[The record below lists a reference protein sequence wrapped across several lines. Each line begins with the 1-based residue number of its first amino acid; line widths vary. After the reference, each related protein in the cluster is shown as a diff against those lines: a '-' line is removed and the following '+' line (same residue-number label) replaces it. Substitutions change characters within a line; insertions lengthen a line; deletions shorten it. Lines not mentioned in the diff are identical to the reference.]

1 MSIITTNN
9 NKADRGSKNQIA
21 DLPFSYEIETKR
33 VLKKAGEARSALA
46 ELKGVATTIPNEGIL
61 MNTLP
66 LQEAQDSSEIENI
79 ITTQD
84 ELYKSDIELSQFATQ
99 GAKEVHNYAS
109 ALTTTYK
116 KIKESGIF
124 TNAYIKEIQAM
135 LEGNDAGF
143 RNQAGTAL
151 KNDKTK
157 EVIYT
162 PPQSLD
168 AIEKHMRNL
177 ELFINDDSICD
188 WDSLVKLSVIH
199 HQFESIHPFFDGN
212 GRTGRIIIILY
223 LIQKG
228 LLDSPILYLSR
239 YINRNKSEYY
249 RLLQAVRDDSSKA
262 EIWEEWV
269 LYILEGVRQTSIQTT
284 KLIKEIK
291 RLMQIHKDKIRLE
304 LPKIYSQDLINIIF
318 SHPYTKINHV
328 KDGLGVERRTASKYL
343 GELEKINLLTKIK
356 IGKENYYINKDLM
369 TCLGNVH
376 DM

>member
-1 MSIITTNN
+1 MSIITTND
-9 NKADRGSKNQIA
+9 NKGEIKNEYQTP
-21 DLPFSYEIETKR
+21 DLPFSYDIETKKI
-33 VLKKAGEARSALA
+33 LKKVGEARSALA

-84 ELYKSDIELSQFATQ
+84 ELYKSDIELNQFTSRA
-99 GAKEVHNYAS
+99 AKEVHNYAL
-109 ALTTTYK
+109 ALTTSYK
-116 KIKESGIF
+116 KIKQSGIF
-124 TNAYIKEIQAM
+124 TNNCIKEIQEM
-135 LEGNDAGF
+135 LEENKAGF
-143 RNQAGTAL
+143 RSQAGTAL

-162 PPQSLD
+162 PPQTLD
-168 AIEKHMRNL
+168 AIEKHMKNL
-177 ELFINDDSICD
+177 ELFINDDDLCD
-188 WDSLVKLSVIH
+188 WDSLVKLAVIH

-228 LLDSPILYLSR
+228 FLDSPILYLSR
-239 YINRNKSEYY
+239 YINKNKGEYY
-249 RLLQAVRDDSSKA
+249 RLLQAVRDNSSKD
-262 EIWEEWV
+262 EIWQEWI
-269 LYILEGVRQTSIQTT
+269 LYVLEGIRETSIQTT
-284 KLIKEIK
+284 KLIKAIK
-291 RLMQIHKDKIRLE
+291 KLMQNHKNKIRSE

-328 KDGLGVERRTASKYL
+328 KDGLRVERRTASKYL
-343 GELEKINLLTKIK
+343 NELEKINLLTKVK

-369 TCLGNVH
+369 TCLSNVH

>member
-1 MSIITTNN
+1 MSIITTND
-9 NKADRGSKNQIA
+9 NKGEIKNEYQIP
-21 DLPFSYEIETKR
+21 DLPFSYDVETKK

-79 ITTQD
+79 VTTQD
-84 ELYKSDIELSQFATQ
+84 ELYKSDIKLNQFATLA
-99 GAKEVHNYAS
+99 AKEVHNYAS
-109 ALTTTYK
+109 ALITTYK
-116 KIKESGIF
+116 KIKQSGIF
-124 TNAYIKEIQAM
+124 TNNCIKEIQEM
-135 LEGNDAGF
+135 LEGNNAGF
-143 RNQAGTAL
+143 RNQSGTAL
-151 KNDKTK
+151 KNDKTQ

-168 AIEKHMRNL
+168 AIEKHMKNL
-177 ELFINDDSICD
+177 ELFINDDTLCD
-188 WDSLVKLSVIH
+188 WDSLVKLAVIH

-228 LLDSPILYLSR
+228 FLDYPILYLSR
-239 YINRNKSEYY
+239 YINRNKGEYY
-249 RLLQAVRDDSSKA
+249 RLLQAVRDDSSKDK
-262 EIWEEWV
+262 IWEEWIMYV
-269 LYILEGVRQTSIQTT
+269 LEGIRQTSIQTT

-291 RLMQIHKDKIRLE
+291 RLMQIHKNRIRSE

-328 KDGLGVERRTASKYL
+328 KDGLRVERRTASKYL
-343 GELEKINLLTKIK
+343 SELEKINLLAKIK

-369 TCLGNVH
+369 TCLSSVH

>member
-9 NKADRGSKNQIA
+9 NKDSSESNYKIPN
-21 DLPFSYEIETKR
+21 LPFSYEIETKK

-46 ELKGVATTIPNEGIL
+46 ELKGIISIIPNESIL

-84 ELYKSDIELSQFATQ
+84 ELYKSDTQSNQFTSQA
-99 GAKEVHNYAS
+99 AKEVHNYAS
-109 ALTTTYK
+109 ALKAGYK

-124 TNAYIKEIQAM
+124 TNSDIKDIQST

-143 RNQAGTAL
+143 RTQSGTAL
-151 KNDKTK
+151 KNSTTQ

-168 AIEKHMRNL
+168 IIEKHMGNL
-177 ELFINDDSICD
+177 ESFINDDDRCD
-188 WDSLVKLSVIH
+188 WDPLVKIAVIH

-223 LIQKG
+223 LIQKN
-228 LLDSPILYLSR
+228 LLNTPVLYLSR

-249 RLLQAVRDDSSKA
+249 RLLQEVRDNSSKE

-269 LYILEGVRQTSIQTT
+269 LYILEGIRQTSIQTT
-284 KLIKEIK
+284 NLIKNIK
-291 RLMQIHKDKIRLE
+291 GLMQSHKNEIRSK

-328 KDGLGVERRTASKYL
+328 RDGLMIGRLTATKYL
-343 GELEKINLLTKIK
+343 EKLSKINLLEKVK

-369 TCLGNVH
+369 LCLSEIH
-376 DM
+376 SM